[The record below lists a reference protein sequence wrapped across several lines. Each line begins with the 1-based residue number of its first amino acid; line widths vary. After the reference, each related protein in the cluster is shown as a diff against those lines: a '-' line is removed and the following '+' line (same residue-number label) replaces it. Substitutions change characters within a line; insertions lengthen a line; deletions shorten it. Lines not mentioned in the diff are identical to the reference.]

1 MKNQCLLIPSL
12 CYSAYLP
19 RKHCLVLPCEYLK
32 NRRWI
37 KGEEHET
44 GMKTT
49 NLFIYFYFY
58 LFASQRGCATSCSQI
73 RWQMRHK
80 LCRGFSSLVPA
91 TFWQVVATTR
101 CGTGHPGRMG
111 APSAPP
117 SRPSCTAMAQGRGK
131 SAPSLC
137 KSSRNLPLLPRGDT
151 KENHKAEWVCWYHW
165 ACEQH
170 PAHQMKIFPHCTLP
184 ALFWHN
190 CMGEE
195 WNSIIWSP
203 YDPEI

>member
-1 MKNQCLLIPSL
+1 MWVLEKQALDKRWGTRDRNENNKFIYLFLL
-12 CYSAYLP
+12 
-19 RKHCLVLPCEYLK
+19 
-32 NRRWI
+32 
-37 KGEEHET
+37 
-44 GMKTT
+44 
-49 NLFIYFYFY
+49 LFICKPERMCHK
-58 LFASQRGCATSCSQI
+58 LFSDKVANEAQ
-73 RWQMRHK
+73 

-91 TFWQVVATTR
+91 AFWQVVATTR

-137 KSSRNLPLLPRGDT
+137 KSSRNLPLLPWGDT